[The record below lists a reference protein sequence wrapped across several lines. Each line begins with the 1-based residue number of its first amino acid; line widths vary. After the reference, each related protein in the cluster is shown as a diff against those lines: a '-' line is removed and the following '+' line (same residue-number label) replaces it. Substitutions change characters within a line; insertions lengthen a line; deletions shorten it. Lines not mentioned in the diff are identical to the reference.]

1 MNMIDQLMD
10 SFYSNEKIKTMRYL
24 EFLYYCYTKFEK
36 EIFYWREKYAK
47 ERNIPPS
54 FICSDKNLKLLLKRI
69 KNKTDDKIFLN
80 KETI

>member
-1 MNMIDQLMD
+1 MKKLKKM
-10 SFYSNEKIKTMRYL
+10 
-24 EFLYYCYTKFEK
+24 TKFEK

-69 KNKTDDKIFLN
+69 KNKTFNKDFCNEIFN
-80 KETI
+80 KPALVEDFFRDMKL